1 MSKIILPV
9 TDPYISVY
17 PIFANPLSILQNN
30 EDTKGWI
37 FNHFIQLCANSES
50 EMMNFYDFNYKLC
63 PYFKI
68 QRMSIDFLKQLDM
81 EPLDFMIKCISNGY
95 YIYLLVNM
103 TEISLYNPPDDFAHD
118 LFIYGFDEEE
128 RVFYVSDNF
137 INGKYSRQVCP
148 FDEVIRAMS
157 HIQPA
162 YKNRLG
168 FKGAIEM
175 IEYDCNEHQEF
186 SLERVRDSLL
196 CYINGIPTSVW
207 NNMEYRNIIYGK
219 QKWYFGLN
227 CYEFIHRK
235 VDELRDG
242 NQKIQNFHLIYD
254 HKAYL
259 IELVR
264 YLIEKG
270 YITDANYL
278 RELEIMKKK
287 ALTGRNLVLKYRIRK
302 EEDIIFRLHN
312 IYKEIESVEKEVLI
326 KIVKAINDGNHSV
339 NKFVCYETR
348 K

>member
-1 MSKIILPV
+1 MSKVMLPV
-9 TDPYISVY
+9 ADPYISVF
-17 PIFANPLSILQNN
+17 PIFANPLSILQN
-30 EDTKGWI
+30 EEGTKGWI

-68 QRMSIDFLKQLDM
+68 QRMSIDFLKKLDM
-81 EPLDFMIKCISNGY
+81 EPLDFMLKCISNGY

-103 TEISLYNPPDDFAHD
+103 TEIHLYDPPADFAHD

-148 FDEVIRAMS
+148 FDEVIHAMS

-175 IEYDCNEHQEF
+175 IEFDRSERQKF

-207 NNMEYRNIIYGK
+207 NNMEYRNITYGK

-227 CYEFIHRK
+227 CYEFIHQK

-242 NQKIQNFHLIYD
+242 NHMIQNFHLIYD

-259 IELVR
+259 LKLVA
-264 YLIEKG
+264 YLIEND
-270 YITDANYL
+270 YITDEGVIPGL
-278 RELEIMKKK
+278 KIMKKK

-302 EEDIIFRLHN
+302 EEDIIIRLHN
-312 IYKEIESVEKEVLI
+312 IYKEIESVEKEVLPQ
-326 KIVKAINDGNHSV
+326 IVKAINDENDRVH
-339 NKFVCYETR
+339 KFVCYEAR